1 MASKGIRVSISGTG
15 ADELFTGY
23 YHHFL
28 IYLNSIKEK
37 KNYNSETSTWKKNYS
52 NIIRDKNLKNLNLF
66 KSKYLNDSIMFES
79 KRLNY
84 FFKDSLEKKII
95 EKKYYTDDLKNR
107 LQNEL
112 LHEIVPVILQHDDSN
127 SMSNSIENRSP
138 YLDKNLLAFARGLD
152 SDWLINSSFQKKI
165 LRDFGKNFLP
175 KSIYNDKKKVGFN
188 ASIESLIDTNGKEL
202 NDFLFTDE
210 KSFLYELCDIGEL
223 KKLLKMKKLP
233 NHLSKF
239 LFSIISTKAFLS
251 NNNY

>member
-1 MASKGIRVSISGTG
+1 MASNGIKVSISGTG

-37 KNYNSETSTWKKNYS
+37 KNYNSEASIWKKNYS
-52 NIIRDKNLKNLNLF
+52 NIIRDKNLKNLNFF
-66 KSKYLNDSIMFES
+66 KSQYLNDSIMFES
-79 KRLNY
+79 KRLNS

-95 EKKYYTDDLKNR
+95 EKKYYTEPLKNR

-152 SDWLINSSFQKKI
+152 SDWLIDSSFQKKI
-165 LRDFGKNFLP
+165 LREFGKKFLP
-175 KSIYNDKKKVGFN
+175 KSIYNEKKKVGFN
-188 ASIESLIDTNGKEL
+188 ASIESLIDISGGEL
-202 NDFLFTDE
+202 DDFLFSDK
-210 KSFLYELCDIGEL
+210 KSFLYELCDVGEL
-223 KKLLKMKKLP
+223 KKILKMKKLP

-251 NNNY
+251 NHNY